1 MQAGVQPITRCRLL
15 LQSGVSKLW
24 LPQQSEE
31 ALQALHSAT
40 PALQPLFIQIAAHEQ
55 GSASMDTAS
64 AASAQGAVESSTAAA
79 QTSSAGGPQ
88 PSSGDSSVRSCLN
101 GSRGGEGQLAWAA
114 MSASLRAVLQVLQQR
129 QLLGS
134 GVSLQQAL
142 AGFQGACYP
151 PSQAQQE
158 E

>member
-1 MQAGVQPITRCRLL
+1 MCLLL
-15 LQSGVSKLW
+15 LQRGVSKLW

-40 PALQPLFIQIAAHEQ
+40 PALQPLFLQMAAHEQ
-55 GSASMDTAS
+55 GSAGMDTAS
-64 AASAQGAVESSTAAA
+64 AARVQGAVESSTAAA
-79 QTSSAGGPQ
+79 QISSAGGQQ
-88 PSSGDSSVRSCLN
+88 PSSGDSSGSLN
-101 GSRGGEGQLAWAA
+101 GSRGSQGQVVWAA

-142 AGFQGACYP
+142 AAFQAACYS

-158 E
+158 G